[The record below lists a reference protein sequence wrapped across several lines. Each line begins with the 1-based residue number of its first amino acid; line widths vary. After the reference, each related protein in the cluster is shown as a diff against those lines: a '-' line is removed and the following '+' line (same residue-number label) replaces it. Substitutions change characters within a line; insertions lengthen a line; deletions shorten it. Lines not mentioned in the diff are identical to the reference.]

1 MVLPLEIRR
10 AAAGPTAPPRGLHV
24 GTSGW
29 VYKHWKGI
37 FYPEGLRPSGELEF
51 YAERFP
57 TVEINVS
64 FYRLPARSVFE
75 AWKARTPP
83 GFLFA
88 VKASR
93 YLTHMKKLKDPE
105 EPLALFME
113 HAQGLGRKLGPILF
127 QFPGTW
133 PVHLDRLE
141 GFLAAL
147 SAYPRRRFAFEFRH
161 ESWLVPEVRSMLARA
176 GAMLCIPVGPGIPF
190 DGSPVGTSAYLRMHA
205 GSRGTGYGSREIA
218 AWADR
223 IRGYLR
229 DGVETFVYFN
239 NDPDGHAL
247 RDAVRLEEALASA

>member
-1 MVLPLEIRR
+1 MVLPLELRKTAMVQR
-10 AAAGPTAPPRGLHV
+10 ALHPGLHV

-29 VYKHWKGI
+29 VYKHWKRI

-57 TVEINVS
+57 TVEINFS

-75 AWKARTPP
+75 GWKTRTPP
-83 GFLFA
+83 GFIFA

-113 HAQGLGRKLGPILF
+113 HAEGLGRKLGPILF
-127 QFPGTW
+127 QFPRTW

-141 GFLAAL
+141 GLLSAL
-147 SAYPRRRFAFEFRH
+147 STYPRRRFAFEFRH
-161 ESWLVPEVRSMLARA
+161 DSWLVPEVRSMLRRA
-176 GAMLCIPVGPGIPF
+176 GAALCIPVGPGIPF
-190 DGSPVGTSAYLRMHA
+190 DEEPVGTWSYIRMHA

-223 IRGYLR
+223 IRGFLR
-229 DGVETFVYFN
+229 DGVVTYVYFN